1 MALAIYF
8 PVQGMSAE
16 KYDEVLRRLEEA
28 GQGSPAGRTY
38 HCSFKAGEG
47 LHVFDVW
54 DSQESFDAF
63 GQTLMP
69 ILAETGVA
77 VPEPQIAEVYKI
89 IEG

>member
-1 MALAIYF
+1 MALGIYF
-8 PVQGMSAE
+8 PVEGMSSD
-16 KYDEVLRRLEEA
+16 KYDEVQRRLEEA

-38 HCSFKAGEG
+38 HCAFRAGDG

-69 ILAETGVA
+69 ILAETGVEL
-77 VPEPQIAEVYKI
+77 PKPDIAEVYRI